1 MENNANKY
9 ITVSYELYVDNDG
22 KEVMMEKAPV
32 EHPFQFI
39 SGMGIT
45 LESFEANI
53 AKLAQGD
60 AFDFVIP
67 VAEAYGEI
75 DPEHI
80 RGNFDMGR
88 YYYNI
93 ALKIEQDP
101 TASNQ
106 EILDKFAKAKPYLE
120 KAYKSQPSN
129 TAAKLS

>member
-60 AFDFVIP
+60 AFDLSLI
-67 VAEAYGEI
+67 
-75 DPEHI
+75 HI
-80 RGNFDMGR
+80 
-88 YYYNI
+88 
-93 ALKIEQDP
+93 LTLP
-101 TASNQ
+101 TT
-106 EILDKFAKAKPYLE
+106 PYV
-120 KAYKSQPSN
+120 
-129 TAAKLS
+129 